1 MIKSGGVAGNYT
13 DVLKKAISDSGFSI
27 TQEMLLELNEETV
40 KSFSIEQAT
49 KRFFPNLAQYMLRY
63 QILWHDLKI
72 LISLWYNVNV

>member
-49 KRFFPNLAQYMLRY
+49 KSFFPNLAQYMLRY
-63 QILWHDLKI
+63 QILWHNLKI